1 MGRQRL
7 VVSDWFGLQGMTMNS
22 KIWVSEL
29 NARPEVR
36 SAFPKTTIRFYDTTL
51 RDGEQTVG
59 IVLSP
64 QQKLEIALKLDEL
77 GVGRIEAGFPRVSP
91 EDAEA
96 IQLMQRAGI
105 KAELWGFSRAVK
117 ADVEELVRLS
127 LRFSVI
133 EAPTSDIK
141 LKAYGIT
148 REEVL
153 RRIRDAVSAARE
165 AGITVAFF
173 AVDGTRTDLEFLK
186 TVYLAALEGGAKEVV
201 VVDTIGACGP
211 EAAEYLVR
219 QVCEWVGKD
228 VPVHFHGHN
237 DFGMA
242 TACAVAAV
250 RGGATWI
257 QGTINGM
264 GERAGNADIGEIAL
278 ALRCLYD
285 VPVELKLEKV
295 REVSEVVQ
303 QAGGYTL
310 EAWKPLVGQNLFMRE
325 SGAVASQFHIPEAIE
340 PYSSEIV
347 RAERRIVLGKKSGLD
362 SIDLKCQELGIA
374 IAPEQRG
381 TVLAAVKKAAIS
393 KRGLITD
400 EEFRGIVA
408 GTLSTEQG
416 PGKSECQ
423 PQPLKGH

>member
-1 MGRQRL
+1 
-7 VVSDWFGLQGMTMNS
+7 MTTNS

-36 SAFPKTTIRFYDTTL
+36 APFPETAIRFYDTTL

-59 IVLSP
+59 VVLSP
-64 QQKLEIALKLDEL
+64 QQKLEIAYKLDEL
-77 GVGRIEAGFPRVSP
+77 GVSRIEAGFPRVSA

-117 ADVEELVRLS
+117 TDVEELVRLN
-127 LRFSVI
+127 LRYSVI
-133 EAPTSDIK
+133 EAPTSAIK
-141 LKAYGIT
+141 LKAYGIS

-153 RRIRDAVSAARE
+153 RRIRAAVSAARE

-173 AVDGTRTDLEFLK
+173 AVDGTRTELEFL
-186 TVYLAALEGGAKEVV
+186 T
-201 VVDTIGACGP
+201 
-211 EAAEYLVR
+211 R
-219 QVCEWVGKD
+219 QVCEWAGKD

-264 GERAGNADIGEIAL
+264 GERAGNADIAEIAL

-285 VPVELKLEKV
+285 VKVVLNLEKV
-295 REVSEVVQ
+295 REVSEVVRR
-303 QAGGYTL
+303 AAGYTL

-325 SGAVASQFHIPEAIE
+325 SGAVASQFHLPEAIE

-347 RAERRIVLGKKSGLD
+347 QAERQIVLGKKSGLD
-362 SIDLKCQELGIA
+362 SIDLKCKELGLTIT
-374 IAPEQRG
+374 PEQRAP
-381 TVLAAVKKAAIS
+381 VLAAVKQAAVKQAAAGKCGLVSNDQFRQILAAI
-393 KRGLITD
+393 RI
-400 EEFRGIVA
+400 A
-408 GTLSTEQG
+408 
-416 PGKSECQ
+416 
-423 PQPLKGH
+423 